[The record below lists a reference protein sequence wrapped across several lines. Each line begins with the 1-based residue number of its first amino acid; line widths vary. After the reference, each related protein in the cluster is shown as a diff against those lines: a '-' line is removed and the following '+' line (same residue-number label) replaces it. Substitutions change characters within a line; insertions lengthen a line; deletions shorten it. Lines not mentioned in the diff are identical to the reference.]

1 MLKFKQRSC
10 IVTPKA
16 FGVCFGIFFGKADP
30 PKRFPETLSISRI
43 AAGRHNCLRPVH
55 VVIASLKFGFQ
66 LHPKTGQIDQI
77 PPSETPP
84 AVHWRFMLKTRDQMH
99 GIVMHFARR
108 NCWLEVKRAKA
119 AVPAAGSVE
128 LRIEIKDAFLV
139 ATSTMRRS
147 G

>member
-1 MLKFKQRSC
+1 VF
-10 IVTPKA
+10 
-16 FGVCFGIFFGKADP
+16 
-30 PKRFPETLSISRI
+30 I

-84 AVHWRFMLKTRDQMH
+84 AVCSRFMLKTRDQMH
-99 GIVMHFARR
+99 GIGMHFARR
-108 NCWLEVKRAKA
+108 NFWLEVKRAKA